1 MSETVSNGEGST
13 GLSES
18 ETGRH
23 HHPGLHQGD
32 VHTEDLHGGTQ
43 RMNKELT
50 RTCSCVVPLT
60 IKALRI
66 PPFPFGPFLETLG
79 PLFNSLELRELAA
92 SRRQFQRERLGSSP
106 PLSLSLSRGRSD
118 TRSCLCVPFPHRS
131 SCCTTRL

>member
-23 HHPGLHQGD
+23 HYPGLHQGD

-50 RTCSCVVPLT
+50 NLALALVWFPLQSRPCVSH
-60 IKALRI
+60 
-66 PPFPFGPFLETLG
+66 
-79 PLFNSLELRELAA
+79 LFHSGH
-92 SRRQFQRERLGSSP
+92 F
-106 PLSLSLSRGRSD
+106 
-118 TRSCLCVPFPHRS
+118 
-131 SCCTTRL
+131 